1 MCMGFSKPDEI
12 PPVIDKILQK
22 LEEKQKENGVVEKTE
37 FELMV
42 VNIRLN
48 KEDVKRI
55 EEYLRK
61 TGLITRIPKGH
72 KKRDVILCMANLIE

>member
-1 MCMGFSKPDEI
+1 
-12 PPVIDKILQK
+12 
-22 LEEKQKENGVVEKTE
+22 
-37 FELMV
+37 
-42 VNIRLN
+42 LN
-48 KEDVKRI
+48 KEDVKRV

>member
-1 MCMGFSKPDEI
+1 MGFSKPDEI

-61 TGLITRIPKGH
+61 TGLIARIPKGH
-72 KKRDVILCMANLIE
+72 KKRDVILCMANFIE